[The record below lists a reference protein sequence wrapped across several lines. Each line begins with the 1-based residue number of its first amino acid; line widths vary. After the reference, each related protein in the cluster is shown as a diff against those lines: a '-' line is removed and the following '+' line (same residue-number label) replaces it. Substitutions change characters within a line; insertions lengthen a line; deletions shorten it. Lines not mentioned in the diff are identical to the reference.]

1 MARETALRGRATRAE
16 GTTPRRL
23 GGRKPLGVS
32 AFAWADALP
41 YRASE
46 RLFRQNAESNSRGI
60 PAGFGVYLRY
70 RERDRR

>member
-1 MARETALRGRATRAE
+1 MAQETALRGRATRAE
-16 GTTPRRL
+16 GTTPRSL
-23 GGRKPLGVS
+23 GGRKPLGVN

-46 RLFRQNAESNSRGI
+46 RLFNSRGI